1 MRHLPQALA
10 VFILFILFAVPREL
24 PAQSTGGVPSSTKSG
39 VYSRE
44 QAIRGQDVY
53 AGNCKNC
60 HTPESHTGAMFHSK
74 WKGRTLSELYV
85 YIRDQMPKNDPG
97 TLSPQ
102 ENADV
107 LAYLL
112 RMNRMPA
119 GDTDLPADSAA
130 LKSIRIDTMTI
141 PVRKDP

>member
-1 MRHLPQALA
+1 MRHLRVALA
-10 VFILFILFAVPREL
+10 VFILFAVPREL
-24 PAQSTGGVPSSTKSG
+24 PAQTTGGELSSTKSG

-44 QAIRGQDVY
+44 QAIRGQDIY
-53 AGNCKNC
+53 AGNCKSC

-74 WKGRTLSELYV
+74 WTGRTLSELYV

-130 LKSIRIDTMTI
+130 LKSIRIDNMTL